1 LENGGGRAIPTWPE
15 EERPREKMIA
25 KGATALGPAE
35 LLAILLR
42 TGESTGGRTALDLA
56 RDMWDRFD
64 CDWGR
69 LLEATPTELA
79 ATSGVGPAK
88 AASVCAALEIAR
100 RLMHEPLTA
109 RQQIEGAESVWAHFR
124 ARISDL
130 TQETFFALY
139 LDARKRLI
147 REEVVSTGS
156 LTESFVHP
164 REAFRSAVR
173 EAAASVIFV
182 HNHPSGEPDPSA
194 SDIELTRRLVEAGS
208 LLGVPVTDHV
218 IVAKNGYFSFIEQGA
233 AKATEG

>member
-1 LENGGGRAIPTWPE
+1 
-15 EERPREKMIA
+15 MIA
-25 KGATALGPAE
+25 RGPQALGPAE
-35 LLAILLR
+35 LLAILIR
-42 TGESTGGRTALDLA
+42 TGESSGGSSALDLA

-64 CDWGR
+64 CDWAR

-79 ATSGVGPAK
+79 GTNGIGPAK
-88 AASVCAALEIAR
+88 AASVCSALEIAR
-100 RLMHEPLTA
+100 RLMHQPLGA
-109 RQQIEGAESVWAHFR
+109 RRKIEGAQSVWAHFK
-124 ARISDL
+124 ARVGDL

-147 REEVVSTGS
+147 REEVISTGS
-156 LTESFVHP
+156 LTESIVHP

-233 AKATEG
+233 AKAGQG